1 MRGSGKMNI
10 LLIVIIVLLLGGG
23 GGYYVGPWRGSAPA
37 NHLVGVVITVLVI
50 VILLR
55 LLGVY

>member
-1 MRGSGKMNI
+1 MAMSLMT
-10 LLIVIIVLLLGGG
+10 LVLIVVIVLLLGGG
-23 GGYYVGPWRGSAPA
+23 GGYYLGPWRGDRPA
-37 NHLVGVVITVLVI
+37 NHLVGVLVTVVVV